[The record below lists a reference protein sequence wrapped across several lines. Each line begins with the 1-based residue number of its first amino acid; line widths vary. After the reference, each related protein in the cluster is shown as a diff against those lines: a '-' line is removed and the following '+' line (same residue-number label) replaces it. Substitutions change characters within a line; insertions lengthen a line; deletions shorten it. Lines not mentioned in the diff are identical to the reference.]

1 MHKIIQCTETGEWL
15 KERSKGIGGS
25 DAACILGLNPY
36 KTNVELWKEKTGR
49 AKAQDISQKSC
60 VIYGK
65 KAEEY
70 LRELFI
76 LDYPEYLLTY
86 REFDILTN
94 IEHPFIRCT
103 LDGELKEKNSE
114 QAGFLEIKTT
124 EIKRKS
130 DWQKWDNQIPMN
142 YFCQILH
149 CFAVDVDFK
158 FAKVKSQIKY
168 RNADNKEIKLETR
181 HYHILRENHKADIE
195 TVIEKELE
203 FYWYIEHDKE
213 PPLILPEI

>member
-1 MHKIIQCTETGEWL
+1 
-15 KERSKGIGGS
+15 
-25 DAACILGLNPY
+25 
-36 KTNVELWKEKTGR
+36 
-49 AKAQDISQKSC
+49 
-60 VIYGK
+60 
-65 KAEEY
+65 
-70 LRELFI
+70 
-76 LDYPEYLLTY
+76 
-86 REFDILTN
+86 
-94 IEHPFIRCT
+94 
-103 LDGELKEKNSE
+103 
-114 QAGFLEIKTT
+114 
-124 EIKRKS
+124 
-130 DWQKWDNQIPMN
+130 MN